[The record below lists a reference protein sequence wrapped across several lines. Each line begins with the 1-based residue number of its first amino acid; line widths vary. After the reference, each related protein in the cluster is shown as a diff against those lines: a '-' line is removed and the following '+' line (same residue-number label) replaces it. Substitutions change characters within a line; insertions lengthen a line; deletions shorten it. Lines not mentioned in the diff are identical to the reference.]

1 MEAPLGSQE
10 ASGPRTAFR
19 GAPARDARAQAARQ
33 LLRTLV
39 PAALAGGIMALYPA
53 IAETV
58 VERLGRGFEPRLV
71 TLYVATLVGL
81 FLLDAWSRDRKLER
95 SQAAAAQAEAPAEL
109 EKLRA
114 DELHLVLDVARELE
128 QHERIESALLCVLEK
143 VRERIPFA
151 AGCVYL
157 KDSDSSTL
165 VRRGVCPLTAEVPRE
180 AQRCAEDVLAGA
192 ASPDACGVH
201 SDAARSG
208 LHACLVRA
216 GGDAVGAIVLLGA
229 GDLTEPEQ
237 AQLLAVA
244 DRLGAALNG
253 LRLLTE
259 LEGKERALRR
269 AYREL
274 RVSGSRLARARA
286 LEQATVVGQAADSAI
301 SGPIAAALEAV
312 RRIARGLGQSDAASP
327 VAANLERL
335 KGCLIQIRECCAELK
350 NLGRRSGRPSRQQV
364 NDALVASLDLALPD
378 LKRAGIEV
386 RLSLERDLPEIL
398 MDAGVLE
405 RLLARLLRRARAAL
419 RRAPVPRRLSI
430 ETRGYGAGVSVVL
443 RDNSAGVSSAGV
455 EEIVQGSRR
464 EADASQFERALRRAE
479 RSLFAADAAAHGVSI
494 DTDER
499 IGEGRTV
506 TVHLRGAGALEPCA
520 ETLL

>member
-1 MEAPLGSQE
+1 MEAPLGPLE
-10 ASGPRTAFR
+10 TDGTPAP
-19 GAPARDARAQAARQ
+19 GAHAQAARR
-33 LLRTLV
+33 LLRALV

-53 IAETV
+53 ISETV

-81 FLLDAWSRDRKLER
+81 FLLDAWARDRRFER
-95 SQAAAAQAEAPAEL
+95 IRAAAVQAEARAEF
-109 EKLRA
+109 ERVRA
-114 DELHLVLDVARELE
+114 DELRLVLDVARELE
-128 QHERIESALLCVLEK
+128 RRDRIESALLCVLEK

-151 AGCVYL
+151 TGCVYL
-157 KDSDSSTL
+157 KDSDSAAL
-165 VRRGVCPLTAEVPRE
+165 VRRGVCPLTAAVPRE
-180 AQRCAEDVLAGA
+180 AQRCAEEALAAA
-192 ASPDACGVH
+192 ASLGAGGVR
-201 SDAARSG
+201 SDAVRAG
-208 LHACLVRA
+208 MHACLVRA
-216 GGDAVGAIVLLGA
+216 GGDAVGAIVLCGA
-229 GDLTEPEQ
+229 GDLAEHEQ

-253 LRLLTE
+253 LRLLDE

-286 LEQATVVGQAADSAI
+286 MEQATVVGQAADSAL

-312 RRIARGLGQSDAASP
+312 RRIARGLGSGDAVSP
-327 VAANLERL
+327 IAANLERL
-335 KGCLIQIRECCAELK
+335 KGCLLQIRECCAELK
-350 NLGRRSGRPSRQQV
+350 NLGRRGGRPSRQQV
-364 NDALVASLDLALPD
+364 NDALVAALDLAVPD

-386 RLSLERDLPEIL
+386 RLALGRDLPEIL
-398 MDAGVLE
+398 MDAGMLE

-419 RRAPVPRRLSI
+419 RRAPLPRRLSI
-430 ETRGYGAGVSVVL
+430 ETRSYGAGVSIVL
-443 RDNSAGVSSAGV
+443 RDNSAGLSSRGV
-455 EEIVQGSRR
+455 EEMVQGSKR
-464 EADASQFERALRRAE
+464 EADASQFERALRHAE

-494 DTDER
+494 DTDEQ

-506 TVHLRGAGALEPCA
+506 TVHLRGADVREPSA